1 MADEIER
8 KYLVKKESVLP
19 LLQEGTLFSQGYLA
33 DNERLSARVRLAGE
47 KAWMTVKGRGSGITR
62 PEFEYEIPAADA
74 RYILEN
80 LCAGLLISK
89 TRYRVPYKGMTWEV
103 DVFEGENSGLIV
115 AEVELEDDQ
124 QRPELPP
131 WVAEE
136 VTADRRYLNVSLSSH
151 PFSRWSDTE

>member
-8 KYLVKKESVLP
+8 KYLVKESVLP

-74 RYILEN
+74 RYMLEN
-80 LCAGLLISK
+80 LCKGLLISK
-89 TRYRVPYKGMTWEV
+89 TRYCLPYKGMTWEV

-115 AEVELEDDQ
+115 AEVELENDQ

-136 VTADRRYLNVSLSSH
+136 VTADRRYLNVSLASH
-151 PFSRWSDTE
+151 PFSRWNDTE